1 MKEIIERAKA
11 ILYKPKETWW
21 IIKNETGT
29 VQDLFVNY
37 AAPLALIPA
46 VSTLIGFVVIGIRMP
61 SGSFAR
67 APFMESLT
75 GGILG
80 YFFNLLGLLA
90 AAWVIN
96 FLAPYFNSK
105 QDFGAAV
112 KLVIYSMTP
121 VWLVGIFS
129 LLPGIGV
136 LQLFG
141 FFGVYLLFLGLPA
154 MLDTPIDKMAWFTTF
169 IVIAWFLISLL
180 LTIIVGG
187 AVYGPMFLRM
197 MSV

>member
-1 MKEIIERAKA
+1 MKEIFERAKA

-21 IIKNETGT
+21 AIKNEAGT
-29 VQDLFVNY
+29 IQDLFVNY

-46 VSTLIGFVVIGIRMP
+46 VATLIGLVVVGIRMP

-75 GGILG
+75 GGVLG
-80 YFFNLLGLLA
+80 YFFHLVGLIA

-96 FLAPYFNSK
+96 FLAPYFNSR
-105 QDFGAAV
+105 QDFVGAV
-112 KLVIYSMTP
+112 KLVVYSMTP

-129 LLPGIGV
+129 LLPGLGI

-141 FFGVYLLFLGLPA
+141 FFGVYLLFLGLPV
-154 MLDTPIDKMAWFTTF
+154 MLDTPTDKMVWFTTF
-169 IVIAWFLISLL
+169 IMLAAFLISLI